1 MTNKL
6 TILDADVIINVVEI
20 NDRHGVGILLQRIFK
35 DRSRIISIRTLNMYG
50 GEQSFGGYDLL
61 IGVGLSR
68 ADILTKVQAELSGST
83 VRRILCIPYQIE
95 EALIALAV
103 REISGA
109 EICTYLMD
117 DRNVLATGISD
128 EVMSELLAQSTLCLA
143 ISPEMRDVYQAKYEV
158 PIYFAPPVVPA
169 VLVDNVPISS
179 PLTSER
185 TQVGTIFGNIWSSN
199 WLKLLRTMIK
209 GTGLQLDWYGNTGAD
224 WYFHERK
231 QLSNDGIIERGFLP
245 TEAEVVAVLRNYA
258 YVVVPSGTLDLRD
271 NNLATSWLSLP
282 SRIPFLLA
290 TANTPMIVLGS
301 SSTAAARFVERVGI
315 GTVADYDPVSFKT
328 AVAYITQPLVQQ
340 RMRENAAKIAHQFV
354 NEQMDEWIWQSLARG
369 KPVDDRFEVMLSDS
383 PDYLVAFTTC
393 LNIIREQQ
401 AEIERSRVAA
411 RLKALLIRYLQKDSS
426 RLEKFR
432 RIWRQLRGKLK

>member
-1 MTNKL
+1 MIDNL
-6 TILDADVIINVVEI
+6 AILDADVIINVVEI

-50 GEQSFGGYDLL
+50 GEQSFGSYDLL
-61 IGVGLSR
+61 IGAGLSR
-68 ADILTKVQAELSGST
+68 AEIFTKVQVALSGST

-117 DRNVLATGISD
+117 DRNVLTTGISD
-128 EVMSELLAQSTLCLA
+128 EVMSELLAQSALCLA
-143 ISPEMRDVYQAKYEV
+143 ISPEMRDVYQAKYQI

-169 VLVDNVPISS
+169 ALVESIPTSI
-179 PLTSER
+179 PLTAER
-185 TQVGTIFGNIWSSN
+185 TQAGTIFGNIWSSQ
-199 WLKLLRTMIK
+199 WLKLLRTMTK

-224 WYFHERK
+224 WYFNDRK
-231 QLSNDGIIERGFLP
+231 QLSNDGIIERGFLK
-245 TEAEVVAVLRNYA
+245 TEAEVVTVLRNYA

-301 SSTAAARFVERVGI
+301 PSTAAARFVERVGV
-315 GTVADYDPVSFKT
+315 GTVADYDPVSFQA
-328 AVAYITQPLVQQ
+328 AVTYITQPLVQQ
-340 RMRENAAKIAHQFV
+340 QMRENAAKIAHRFI
-354 NEQMDEWIWQSLARG
+354 NEQMDEWIWQSLALG
-369 KPVDDRFEVMLSDS
+369 KPVDDRFEAMLSDS
-383 PDYLVAFTTC
+383 PEYVMAFTTC

-401 AEIERSRVAA
+401 AEIERNRFVV
-411 RLKALLIRYLQKDSS
+411 RFRALLIKYLQKYPS
-426 RLEKFR
+426 RLEKLR
-432 RIWRQLRGKLK
+432 QIWLQLRGKT